1 MWLER
6 TAGQAAGYSDAAY
19 AEAGAELFD
28 GDSAEA
34 EGLWATADVLLTVQ
48 APELGGVTLKPGA
61 LLLGLLDPFRNSGLM
76 DQLESRQ
83 VSALALELL
92 PRISRAQTMDALS
105 SQANIAG
112 YKAVLLA
119 AAALD
124 RFFPMLMTAAG
135 TVQPAKVV
143 VLGAGVAGLQAVA
156 TARRLGAI
164 VSATDVRKAT
174 EEQVKSLGAKF
185 VYADIADAAT
195 SGVTVEHIMLSSSP
209 AANGD
214 TVDFTIDYL
223 LPLLAPNSLQGA
235 NSSITLTFHAAQ
247 SANQPLGDCQAGRQ
261 CNTIT
266 WG

>member
-1 MWLER
+1 VFPTNQWDWNAWQACPLIRVLVPRERRSGETRVAATPETVKRLSSRGCSVWLER

-34 EGLWATADVLLTVQ
+34 EGLWAAADVLLTVQ
-48 APELGGVTLKPGA
+48 APELGGVTLKSGA

-135 TVQPAKVV
+135 TGGGH
-143 VLGAGVAGLQAVA
+143 GAPPWRHGEG
-156 TARRLGAI
+156 
-164 VSATDVRKAT
+164 
-174 EEQVKSLGAKF
+174 E
-185 VYADIADAAT
+185 
-195 SGVTVEHIMLSSSP
+195 
-209 AANGD
+209 
-214 TVDFTIDYL
+214 
-223 LPLLAPNSLQGA
+223 
-235 NSSITLTFHAAQ
+235 
-247 SANQPLGDCQAGRQ
+247 
-261 CNTIT
+261 
-266 WG
+266 